1 MLYLVKELKLYTK
14 LGPETE
20 HKAEHKNLLVVIRRL
35 KVFLELKYHNTEPLL
50 HL

>member
-20 HKAEHKNLLVVIRRL
+20 HKAPHQNLLVVIRRL
-35 KVFLELKYHNTEPLL
+35 KVFLQLEYHNTEPLL
-50 HL
+50 HV